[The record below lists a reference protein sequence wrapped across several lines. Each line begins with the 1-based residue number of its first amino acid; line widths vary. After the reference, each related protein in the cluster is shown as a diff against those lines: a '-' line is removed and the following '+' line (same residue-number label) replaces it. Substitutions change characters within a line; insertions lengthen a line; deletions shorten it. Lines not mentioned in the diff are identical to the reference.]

1 MRKRRS
7 AAQREAIA
15 AAYDW
20 TCGLC
25 GLPIHPVQQSWH
37 LDHEIPLA
45 DGGEDTDEN
54 LRPVHFNCH
63 LTKTKA
69 DVARIAK
76 GKRIRAK
83 HIGSKTPSPRPLP
96 GSKRSRWAKR
106 YDRET
111 GRWVTVQR

>member
-1 MRKRRS
+1 VRKRRS

-15 AAYDW
+15 AAHNW
-20 TCGLC
+20 TCCLC
-25 GLPIHPVQQSWH
+25 GHQIDPVRDDWH

-45 DGGEDTDEN
+45 DGGEDTVEN
-54 LRPVHFNCH
+54 IKPVHARCH
-63 LTKTKA
+63 RSKTAA